1 MKCSC
6 ILIRLRHNPVFS
18 RRTVN
23 SVLVSL
29 STSGTCTHVPSSD
42 YAKFCSQI
50 GYINSSNRITHHQ
63 EMGRGC
69 SHVNVLKF
77 FRLSKCSASRGFV
90 SDSWAT
96 CYPRGASDARVIAII
111 ACLCICPCVTR
122 RYCIKTAKHRMTQI
136 TPRDSPGTL
145 LFWCQKSLVDDPS
158 SP

>member
-90 SDSWAT
+90 SLS
-96 CYPRGASDARVIAII
+96 V
-111 ACLCICPCVTR
+111 CLP
-122 RYCIKTAKHRMTQI
+122 H
-136 TPRDSPGTL
+136 L
-145 LFWCQKSLVDDPS
+145 LS
-158 SP
+158 SPPSPSVAHGSSSPPPSPPSPLSVTTSVFHSELKTWLFGKSFPP